1 DGFTYDAS
9 VVVGHNAENKK
20 GNIMFSAGVQSQRPV
35 MAGDRKFSE
44 FDKSFDF
51 ANKMQILG
59 GSTSAPGGRPNTTR
73 VDTNGDGKVTSA
85 DVRPPLCGAHPASGT
100 DLNQYCTTGS
110 DGNLRPYVNPDDNYN
125 FQPVN
130 YLYTPSDRYNVFSAG
145 NYRLRPE
152 VSAFFEA

>member
-1 DGFTYDAS
+1 SAIYGSDAIGGVVNIITRTDFDGTEAALYTGGSQHGDGFTYDAS

-35 MAGDRKFSE
+35 MARDRKFSE
-44 FDKSFDF
+44 FAKSFDF

-59 GSTSAPGGRPNTTR
+59 GSTSTPGGRLNTAAI
-73 VDTNGDGKVTSA
+73 DSNGDGKVTSA

-110 DGNLRPYVNPDDNYN
+110 DGNLRPYVNPD
-125 FQPVN
+125 
-130 YLYTPSDRYNVFSAG
+130 
-145 NYRLRPE
+145 
-152 VSAFFEA
+152 